1 MFSHQ
6 AKDQVIDIY
15 KEALRAADP
24 TRCVLDHVEL
34 RGSRFRVDSQ
44 TYSLDLFR
52 SLYVIAFGKAAPAMA
67 RAVEDVLGKRIK
79 DGIVVSNSEPQFD
92 FKRSRFYLSSH
103 PVPDRR
109 SLRAAHEVLNLLERT
124 DEGDLVIFLISGGGS
139 ALLAMPASGISLKDK
154 QKTTLMLLNSGVD
167 KYGLNAVRKHIS
179 QIKGGGLLK
188 KAFPSQVITLLLS
201 NVVGDRLDAI
211 ASGPT
216 VPDPTTFND
225 ACRVIEALRLE
236 HRVPPRVMV
245 HLEEGRRGHL
255 PETLKES
262 EYDPNGVQTIIVGS
276 NFKSLIAAKRKAKEL
291 GYNAFLLSSQVSGEA
306 REVAKVIAAI
316 AFDIERFNTPVKK
329 PACII
334 FGGETSVTIHGNGKG
349 GRNTETALSFSMEI
363 MDHDILGL
371 FCGTDGIDGPTDA
384 TGAVCDGDTRK
395 IAREMKLSARE
406 FLSQNDS
413 YRFFDRLGALV
424 KVGPTG
430 TNVMDIGIV
439 ILKPRK

>member
-1 MFSHQ
+1 MLSHQ
-6 AKDQVIDIY
+6 VKDQVIEIY
-15 KEALRAADP
+15 EEALKAADP
-24 TRCVLDHVEL
+24 IKCVLDHVEL
-34 RGSRFRVDSQ
+34 KGSRFSVDSR
-44 TYSLDLFR
+44 TYNLDLFK

-67 RAVEDVLGKRIK
+67 KAVEDVLANRIK
-79 DGIVVSNSEPQFD
+79 DGIVVSNSQPQFE

-103 PVPDRR
+103 PVPDKR
-109 SLRAAHEVLNLLERT
+109 SLSAADEVLKLLEGT
-124 DEGDLVIFLISGGGS
+124 GEEDLVIFLISGGGS

-167 KYGLNAVRKHIS
+167 NYGLNAVRKHIS

-188 KAFPSQVITLLLS
+188 KALPAQVITLILS

-216 VPDPTTFND
+216 VPDPTTFDD

-236 HRVPPRVMV
+236 HRIPPQVMV
-245 HLEEGRRGHL
+245 HLEDGRRGNL
-255 PETLKES
+255 DETLKEH
-262 EYDPNGVQTIIVGS
+262 EYDHKGVQTIIVGS
-276 NFKSLIAAKRKAKEL
+276 NFKCLIAAKKRARQL
-291 GYNAFLLSSQVSGEA
+291 GYNTFLLSSQISGEA

-334 FGGETSVTIHGNGKG
+334 FGGETSVTIRGNGKG

-384 TGAVCDGDTRK
+384 TGAICDGGTRK
-395 IAREMKLSARE
+395 KAREMKLSARE
-406 FLSQNDS
+406 CLSQNDS
-413 YRFFDRLGALV
+413 YRFFDRLEALV
-424 KVGPTG
+424 KVGSTG

-439 ILKPRK
+439 VLK

>member
-1 MFSHQ
+1 MFSHHT
-6 AKDQVIDIY
+6 KDQVIDIY
-15 KEALRAADP
+15 QEALKAADP
-24 TRCVLDHVEL
+24 ARCVLDHVEL
-34 RGSRFRVDSQ
+34 RGSKFRVDSR
-44 TYSLDLFR
+44 TYNLDLFR
-52 SLYVIAFGKAAPAMA
+52 SLYVIAFGKAASAMA
-67 RAVEDVLGKRIK
+67 RAIEDVLGKRIK
-79 DGIVVSNSEPQFD
+79 DGIVVSNSGPQFN

-109 SLRAAHEVLNLLERT
+109 SLHAANEVEKLLERT
-124 DEGDLVIFLISGGGS
+124 DERDLVIFLISGGGS

-154 QKTTLMLLNSGVD
+154 QKTTLMLLRSGVD

-179 QIKGGGLLK
+179 RIKGGGLLK
-188 KAFPSQVITLLLS
+188 KAFPSQVITLILS

-216 VPDPTTFND
+216 VPDPATFND
-225 ACRVIEALRLE
+225 ACRVIEALELE
-236 HRVPPRVMV
+236 HRVPPQVMV
-245 HLEEGRRGHL
+245 HLEEGKRGHL
-255 PETLKES
+255 TETLKEY
-262 EYDPNGVQTIIVGS
+262 EYDREGVQTVIVGS

-291 GYNAFLLSSQVSGEA
+291 GYNTFLLSSQVSGEA

-316 AFDIERFNTPVKK
+316 GFDIERFNTPVKK

-334 FGGETSVTIHGNGKG
+334 FGGETSVTINGKGKG

-363 MDHDILGL
+363 MDHNILGL

-384 TGAVCDGDTRK
+384 TGAICDGHTRK
-395 IAREMKLSARE
+395 IARDMNLSARE
-406 FLSQNDS
+406 FLAQNDS

-439 ILKPRK
+439 ILKP

>member
-1 MFSHQ
+1 MSSSQ
-6 AKDQVIDIY
+6 TKDQVIDIY

-24 TRCVLDHVEL
+24 VRCVLDHLEL
-34 RGSRFRVDSQ
+34 RGNRFRVDSR
-44 TYSLDLFR
+44 TYDLDLFR
-52 SLYVIAFGKAAPAMA
+52 SVYLVAFGKAAPAMA
-67 RAVEDVLGKRIK
+67 RAVEDVLGRRIK
-79 DGIVVSNSEPQFD
+79 DGIVVSNSQPRFD

-109 SLRAAHEVLNLLERT
+109 SLRAANEVVKLLERT
-124 DEGDLVIFLISGGGS
+124 GEGDLVIFLISGGGS

-154 QKTTLMLLNSGVD
+154 QKTTSMLLNSGVD

-188 KAFPSQVITLLLS
+188 KALPSKVITLILS

-216 VPDPTTFND
+216 VPDPTTFDD
-225 ACRVIEALRLE
+225 ACRVIEALGLE
-236 HRVPPRVMV
+236 HRVPPQVMV

-255 PETLKES
+255 SETLKEY
-262 EYDPNGVQTIIVGS
+262 EYDPSGVQTIIVGN
-276 NFKSLIAAKRKAKEL
+276 NFKSLIAAKRKAKKL

-334 FGGETSVTIHGNGKG
+334 FGGETSVTINGNGKG
-349 GRNTETALSFSMEI
+349 GRNMETALSFSMEI
-363 MDHDILGL
+363 MDHDVLGL

-384 TGAVCDGDTRK
+384 TGAMCDGETRK
-395 IAREMKLSARE
+395 IARRMKLSARE
-406 FLSQNDS
+406 CLAQNDS
-413 YRFFDRLGALV
+413 YRFFDKLGALI
-424 KVGPTG
+424 KTGPTG

-439 ILKPRK
+439 ILK

>member
-1 MFSHQ
+1 MLSHQ
-6 AKDQVIDIY
+6 VKDQVIEIY
-15 KEALRAADP
+15 KEALKAADP
-24 TRCVLDHVEL
+24 VKCVLDHVEL
-34 RGSRFRVDSQ
+34 SGSGFSVDSR
-44 TYSLDLFR
+44 TYNLDLFK
-52 SLYVIAFGKAAPAMA
+52 SIYVIAFGKAAPAMA
-67 RAVEDVLGKRIK
+67 KAVEDVLGNRIK
-79 DGIVVSNSEPQFD
+79 DGIVVSNSQPQFE

-103 PVPDRR
+103 PVPDKR
-109 SLRAAHEVLNLLERT
+109 SLSAANEVLKLLERT
-124 DEGDLVIFLISGGGS
+124 GEEDLVIFLISGGGS
-139 ALLAMPASGISLKDK
+139 ALLAMPATGISLKDK
-154 QKTTLMLLNSGVD
+154 QKATLMLLNSGAD

-188 KAFPSQVITLLLS
+188 KALPAQVITLILS

-216 VPDPTTFND
+216 VPDPTTFDD

-236 HRVPPRVMV
+236 HRIPPQVMV
-245 HLEEGRRGHL
+245 HLEDGRRGNHH
-255 PETLKES
+255 ETLKEH
-262 EYDPNGVQTIIVGS
+262 EYDHKGVQTVIVGS
-276 NFKSLIAAKRKAKEL
+276 NFKSLIAAKKRARQL
-291 GYNAFLLSSQVSGEA
+291 GYNTFLLSSQISGEA

-316 AFDIERFNTPVKK
+316 AFDIERFDTPVKK

-334 FGGETSVTIHGNGKG
+334 FGGETSVTIRGNGKG

-384 TGAVCDGDTRK
+384 TGAICDGSTRK
-395 IAREMKLSARE
+395 KAREMKLSARE
-406 FLSQNDS
+406 CLSQNDS

-424 KVGPTG
+424 KVGSTG

-439 ILKPRK
+439 VLK